1 MSSSSICV
9 IKEGLNDCARSGASV
24 ESSASPAAATAE
36 SGCLQLTSS
45 THEKLIHTTSTLTGK
60 LSAPQSLGHQGTFLV
75 QISFTQSEKM
85 QDKVF
90 FTHSKAAV
98 ALCIVLLMLTQQVCA
113 GPLPPQVR
121 SEQSPDVS
129 VRSLRRTA
137 RMTPLWRIMS
147 SKPYGAFCQNNYE
160 CSTGLC

>member
-24 ESSASPAAATAE
+24 
-36 SGCLQLTSS
+36 
-45 THEKLIHTTSTLTGK
+45 LIHTTSTLTGK